1 MTKYTLMSVLT
12 AALAFA
18 GNLMGATY
26 TDSAANYP
34 GGWTNESNGGTGF
47 GPWSVV
53 ADAQGGFAGH
63 GIWDSA
69 GAGLNMGLAFGY
81 VGKVGYINIDRD
93 FSQALNTGDT
103 FALDF
108 GVNWDSS
115 GGNKG
120 FSLYALDEE
129 VINVNH
135 GSFPGEIYMNGNVA
149 LAEFGTNTM
158 RWTFTQEAADQIAV
172 QATGRD
178 GSETFSAT
186 VTVANGYGYL
196 GSMRFYSSGLPDTL
210 EDQRQSYFDNLELNQ
225 EGTPPPDP
233 LILTFTAGDAN
244 PGALGDYEYTLG
256 RIGEVGDDID
266 LSSDNEDALTVPASV
281 SFETGVD
288 SLTFT
293 AAVVSVTNG
302 AATITAT
309 NSATG
314 ASATYVVNI
323 QVPTLQVNGPA
334 AAWTNST
341 KWYTVTRLG
350 MVDDTVNLSSSNTNV
365 LSVPATVDFP
375 SGQNSV
381 SFPAVIGMAGAAQI
395 TATNASA
402 ASAPFEV
409 TVTETPN
416 VIAHDE
422 AGNYTPAT
430 FTNGSNEGLGLGPW
444 NFWNKDAELG
454 DSTAG
459 GGGDLNSTNGYSF
472 RFMGDGSNGWCN
484 ASRNLGG
491 ALRVGNVLSFT
502 FTYNWD
508 GGGRGVDI
516 SSQSG
521 QFANLIDVTPGNV
534 FKVNQQI
541 ISTAYS
547 PGAVVNVEITQLA
560 GGIEVYL
567 TRSVTG
573 GVNLAYTTNIVHG
586 EPATSVAMYCGGY
599 TADPIGDNANYAIFM
614 NNLQIAGDE
623 RVSLVFSDG
632 TWNPGALGDYEFV
645 IERSGPVGSNI
656 VLSSSNTNAVTVPGS
671 VQFEEGSNTV
681 SFLATVVSLTA
692 GEATLIASNEETGA
706 WAEYEVKPALP
717 VLYIAGPWELTV
729 PGIPAE
735 YTLTREGGVGDDI
748 ILSSSDEGVLT
759 VTNSA
764 AFGGGSTSLVFEA
777 TPVWFGTAT
786 LTASNAAS
794 GAFATYDVT
803 VQAPELTITGRDDIW
818 TGGTTETYT
827 ITRKGAVPD
836 TIFLGSTNTAV
847 MTVPASVD
855 FQSGSNSLTFEATVL
870 AAGQTRLT
878 ANDGGDASTYLDVT
892 VTERPEFDAYDDSSL
907 YEGGVWSNSP
917 AHVTGFSDW
926 TETLSPETNDSYRG
940 KFIGASAIGG
950 INEGGTAF
958 GLYANY
964 TGAQP
969 DPLPEIKVS
978 REFPAPMVSG
988 QTFSVDVAYNYSGG
1002 TKGFKL
1008 KGDFEGTPYER
1019 FELYNSGGDTW
1030 SYKLDAGTPVVIW
1043 SNYLAGGFMGRVQA
1057 ICTAPNTFTFSFLRG
1072 AEETPVLVE
1081 DVVLPGTIDQIEF
1094 YNYNGGSGDEE
1105 NFYFNRMYVTK
1116 APAGPPEI
1124 GEIVPGAGGSSFT
1137 FDVPAGYTLG
1147 AVYGADTV
1155 LEDGSWDWE
1164 LLVENTDY
1172 TVSGGQVTILGDTA
1186 AHRIIRIGVNPE

>member
-1 MTKYTLMSVLT
+1 MTKCALMSVLIAT
-12 AALAFA
+12 LAFA

-26 TDSAANYP
+26 TDSASNYA
-34 GGWTNESNGGTGF
+34 GVWTNESNGGTGF
-47 GPWSVV
+47 GPWSV
-53 ADAQGGFAGH
+53 DFAYTTDWAGC
-63 GIWDSA
+63 GIWDSGA
-69 GAGLNMGLAFGY
+69 AGLLMGEAFGFA
-81 VGKVGYINIDRD
+81 GRGDGYINIDRD

-103 FALDF
+103 FSLDF
-108 GVNWDSS
+108 AINYDSGV
-115 GGNKG
+115 GNKG
-120 FSLYALDEE
+120 FNLYALGVE
-129 VINVNH
+129 VININNDGTDDITFN
-135 GSFPGEIYMNGNVA
+135 GSLA
-149 LAEFGTNTM
+149 LDNYGTNTM
-158 RWTFTQEAADQIAV
+158 TWTFTQEAADQIAV
-172 QATGRD
+172 AATGRD
-178 GSETFSAT
+178 GAETFSST
-186 VTVANGYGYL
+186 VTVANGYGYID
-196 GSMRFYSSGLPDTL
+196 SIRFYAANMSTDFQN
-210 EDQRQSYFDNLELNQ
+210 ERQGYFNNLELNQ

-233 LILTFTAGDAN
+233 LILSFTAGDAN

-256 RIGEVGDDID
+256 RIGAVGDDID

-288 SLTFT
+288 TLTFT

-309 NSATG
+309 NAATG
-314 ASATYVVNI
+314 ASATYFVNI

-334 AAWTNST
+334 TAWTNST

-350 MVDDTVNLSSSNTNV
+350 MVDDTVNLSSSDTNV

-375 SGQNSV
+375 TGQDSV
-381 SFPAVIGMAGAAQI
+381 SFPAVIGIAGAAQI
-395 TATNASA
+395 TATNSDA
-402 ASAPFEV
+402 ASDPLDV
-409 TVTETPN
+409 TVTAMPN
-416 VIAHDE
+416 VIAYDE

-491 ALRVGNVLSFT
+491 ALRTGNVLSFT
-502 FTYNWD
+502 FTYNYD

-516 SSQSG
+516 YSQSG
-521 QFANLIDVTPGNV
+521 QFANLIDITPGNV
-534 FKVNQQI
+534 FKVNQQT
-541 ISTAYS
+541 ISTEYS

-586 EPATSVAMYCGGY
+586 EPAASVSMYCGGY
-599 TADPIGDNANYAIFM
+599 ADTPENNVNYAIFM
-614 NNLQIAGDE
+614 NNLQIAGEE
-623 RVSLVFSDG
+623 RVSLVFTDG

-645 IERSGPVGSNI
+645 LERSGPVGSNI
-656 VLSSSNTNAVTVPGS
+656 VLSSSNTNAVTVPAA
-671 VQFEEGSNTV
+671 VEFEEGSNSV
-681 SFLATVVSLTA
+681 SFLATVVSLTD
-692 GEATLIASNEETGA
+692 GEATIIASNEETGA
-706 WAEYEVKPALP
+706 WAEYDVKPALP
-717 VLYIAGPWELTV
+717 VLSIAGPWELTV

-764 AFGGGSTSLVFEA
+764 VFGSTSTSLVFEA

-786 LTASNAAS
+786 LTASNASS
-794 GAFATYDVT
+794 GAWATFDVT

-827 ITRKGAVPD
+827 VTRKGAVGD
-836 TIFLGSTNTAV
+836 TVYLGSTNTSV
-847 MTVPASVD
+847 MAVPAWVD
-855 FQSGSNSLTFEATVL
+855 FPVGSNSFTFEATVL
-870 AAGQTRLT
+870 AAGETRLT
-878 ANDGGDASTYLDVT
+878 ATDGGDASGYLDVT

-907 YEGGVWSNSP
+907 YEGGVWSNAPS
-917 AHVTGFSDW
+917 HVSGFSDW
-926 TETLSPETNDSYRG
+926 TETLSPEIADSYRG

-1030 SYKLDAGTPVVIW
+1030 SCKLDAGTPVVIW

-1094 YNYNGGSGDEE
+1094 YNYNGGSGDEQ

-1124 GEIVPGAGGSSFT
+1124 GEIVSGGSSFT
-1137 FDVPAGYTLG
+1137 FDVPSGYTLG
-1147 AVYGADTV
+1147 GVYGADTV

-1164 LLVENTDY
+1164 LLVENIDY
-1172 TVSGGQVTILGDTA
+1172 TVSGGQVTILGDAA